1 VLSYVTVNTTTSSLP
16 TVTVLGL
23 GIMGSAMARR
33 IKAAGFPLVTYN
45 RNAVTAATFTAEGFT
60 VAKTPAEAVYNADII
75 LCMVSDDK
83 ASHDI
88 WLGEHGALLAAKK
101 GSVLIDLSTLS
112 VAWIKALAARAVSHG
127 CELLDSPVAGSKP
140 QANAGELVL
149 FVGGSA
155 LALEKVMPVFKVISK
170 SVNHLGPTGSGAR
183 MKLINNFLSGVQAAS
198 FAEALAII
206 ERSGL
211 DRAKA
216 VDLVMNGTPGSPMIK
231 TMATRMLA
239 PDYDNTNFALRL
251 MAKDLGYAAEEGR
264 THGVGMITATAA
276 WEVFKKGVDS
286 GLGEKDLSAV
296 AETFRKAR

>member
-1 VLSYVTVNTTTSSLP
+1 
-16 TVTVLGL
+16 VTVLGL

-33 IKAAGFPLVTYN
+33 LRAAGYPLVTYN
-45 RNAVTAATFTAEGFT
+45 RGAAKAAAFAADGFT
-60 VAKTPAEAVYNADII
+60 VAKTPSEAVSNADIV

-88 WLGEHGALLAAKK
+88 WIGEHGALLAAKK
-101 GSVLIDLSTLS
+101 GAVLIDLSTLS
-112 VAWIKALAARAVSHG
+112 VSWVKALAARAVSHG
-127 CELLDSPVAGSKP
+127 CELLDAPVAGSKP

-149 FVGGSA
+149 FVGGSS
-155 LALEKVMPVFKVISK
+155 LALNKVMPVFQVISK

-216 VDLVMNGTPGSPMIK
+216 VDLIMNGTPGSPMVK
-231 TMATRMLA
+231 TMATRMLS

-264 THGVGMITATAA
+264 THGVGMTTASAA
-276 WEVFKKGVDS
+276 LEVFKKGIEA
-286 GLGEKDLSAV
+286 GLGDKDLSAV
-296 AETFRKAR
+296 AEVFRKAR